1 MPATANEIPNYV
13 PAPENLQARQEFA
26 DNGFGIFL
34 HWGIYSMFA
43 QGEWYLNYDN
53 ITAEE
58 YAKAASGFY
67 PANFDAAKWVSAI
80 KESGA
85 KYITFTT
92 RHHDGFSMW
101 HTGQSDYNI
110 VDATPFKR
118 DILKELAQECEKQ
131 GIKLHLYYSHIDW
144 PRPDYPSGRTGLN
157 TGRDTTLRN
166 WDSYYGFMNRQLT
179 ELLTDYGKIGAIWF
193 DGKWDH
199 DADSVPFDWQLPEQY
214 ALIHRL
220 QPQCLIGNNHHE
232 TPYEGED
239 IQIFER
245 DLPGENTA
253 GLSGQA
259 ISRLP
264 LETCQTM
271 NGMWGYKIKDQNY
284 KSTPELISYLVKA
297 AGMGAN
303 LLLNIGPQPNGE
315 LPATALARL
324 KEIGQWMNKYGET
337 FYATTAGDFEAQEWG
352 TSTRKGNRLFL
363 HVLSPTGSEIV
374 VQTAAKVKKAVSYD
388 NRTPVKFKKRKEG
401 GVVIELPEIPEG
413 TVDYII
419 ELETSAK

>member
-1 MPATANEIPNYV
+1 
-13 PAPENLQARQEFA
+13 
-26 DNGFGIFL
+26 
-34 HWGIYSMFA
+34 
-43 QGEWYLNYDN
+43 
-53 ITAEE
+53 
-58 YAKAASGFY
+58 
-67 PANFDAAKWVSAI
+67 
-80 KESGA
+80 
-85 KYITFTT
+85 
-92 RHHDGFSMW
+92 
-101 HTGQSDYNI
+101 
-110 VDATPFKR
+110 
-118 DILKELAQECEKQ
+118 
-131 GIKLHLYYSHIDW
+131 
-144 PRPDYPSGRTGLN
+144 
-157 TGRDTTLRN
+157 
-166 WDSYYGFMNRQLT
+166 
-179 ELLTDYGKIGAIWF
+179 
-193 DGKWDH
+193 
-199 DADSVPFDWQLPEQY
+199 
-214 ALIHRL
+214 
-220 QPQCLIGNNHHE
+220 
-232 TPYEGED
+232 
-239 IQIFER
+239 
-245 DLPGENTA
+245 
-253 GLSGQA
+253 
-259 ISRLP
+259 
-264 LETCQTM
+264 M